1 MKKHILETRWTRQ
14 ITEKNVWQEYPR
26 PTLVRNSYIN
36 LNGYWDYAIRKR
48 PEFPTAYDG
57 TILVPFSPES
67 KLSGVER
74 QLKPKEYL
82 WYHKTLSPIQLTKQE
97 HLYLHFGAVDQSCT
111 VYFNQQEVGQHSGG
125 YLPFS
130 IDLTNA
136 IQKSAQSDQNYELSI
151 RVTDPSDT
159 SYHSRGKQKLH
170 RGGMFYTAQSGIW
183 QTVWMEIVP
192 DNFIRYVKFT
202 PDYDKKE
209 VKVKVATEKSCPVS
223 LHLLLE
229 SGTSSYSITSNQSFL
244 LPLKEFHAWSP
255 EHPYL
260 YQVEI
265 TTPTDKVSSYFALRK
280 CEIRIDTN
288 GIRRIFLNHHPY
300 PQIGVLDQGYWP
312 DGLYTPP
319 CEEAMIFDILAI
331 KKLGFNMIRKHL
343 KIESERWYYTCDRL
357 GILVWQDMVNGGTHY
372 HHWFVTYLATLF
384 NYSGKRVLDS
394 PHILLSRQHK
404 EGRKEWA
411 KEVVS
416 TIRTLSHHPCIVCWV
431 PFNEGWGQFRAL
443 IAAELIRDL
452 DKERLIDHASGW
464 FDQGGGDI
472 KSIHY
477 YFFSLLLKPERRA
490 LALTEFGG
498 YTWHIPEHSYSSK
511 VFGYR
516 SFPNRKALAEGYHK
530 LMEESIFP
538 SYENGLSASVYTQ
551 LSDVEEEINGI
562 FTYDRKLLKL
572 DKKTIQEWNQKI
584 KTLFTKLENN
594 K

>member
-1 MKKHILETRWTRQ
+1 MIKKHQLETRWTRQ
-14 ITEKNVWQEYPR
+14 VTEKTVWQEYPR
-26 PTLVRNSYIN
+26 PTMVRDSYIN
-36 LNGYWDYAIRKR
+36 LNGYWDYAICKR
-48 PEFPTAYDG
+48 SDFPTSYNG
-57 TILVPFSPES
+57 KILVPFSPES

-82 WYHKTLSPIQLTKQE
+82 WYHRTLPFVLFHNQE
-97 HLYLHFGAVDQSCT
+97 HLYLHFGAVDQSCII
-111 VYFNQQEVGQHSGG
+111 YLNQQEIGHHNGG

-130 IDLTNA
+130 IDITEA
-136 IQKSAQSDQNYELSI
+136 FQKSSLSGKNCELFVQ
-151 RVTDPSDT
+151 VTDPSDT
-159 SYHSRGKQKLH
+159 SYHSRGKQKLKN
-170 RGGMFYTAQSGIW
+170 GGMFYTAQSGIW

-209 VKVKVATEKSCPVS
+209 VKVRISTEKNCPIS
-223 LHLLLE
+223 LNFTLE
-229 SGTSSYSITSNQSFL
+229 SDRYSYSLTSNQSFII
-244 LPLKEFHAWSP
+244 PIRKFHAWSP
-255 EHPYL
+255 EDPYL

-280 CEIRIDTN
+280 CDIQTDRN
-288 GIRRIFLNHHPY
+288 GVRRIFLNNQPY

-319 CEEAMIFDILAI
+319 CEEAMIFDILSI

-357 GILVWQDMVNGGTHY
+357 GILVWQDMVNGGSHY
-372 HHWFVTYLATLF
+372 HHWYVTYLATIF
-384 NYSGKRVLDS
+384 NYSGIRVLDQ
-394 PHILLSRQHK
+394 PHLLLSRQHK
-404 EGRKEWA
+404 EGRKEWTN
-411 KEVVS
+411 EVVS
-416 TIRTLSHHPCIVCWV
+416 TIRTLYQHPCIVCWV

-443 IAAELIRDL
+443 FATERIHTL

-477 YFFSLLLKPERRA
+477 YFFSLILKPERRA

-498 YTWHIPEHSYSSK
+498 YTWRVAKHSYSSK
-511 VFGYR
+511 GFGYHAFQ
-516 SFPNRKALAEGYHK
+516 SRKALAKGYDK
-530 LMEESIFP
+530 LMRELIFP
-538 SYENGLSASVYTQ
+538 GFQNGLSASVYTQ

-572 DKKTIQEWNQKI
+572 DKETIKKWNQKI
-584 KTLFTKLENN
+584 KKIFS
-594 K
+594 